1 MKTITHTSLFHLLI
15 LLFAVS
21 IIFVSC
27 KKDTDVLNASAQD
40 QEDLLNGYY
49 SDTAT
54 MIAHT
59 INVDSVVSFSD
70 NIKFLGSNQDPVFG
84 RTDVSLYTKFS
95 IPNNLVGVS
104 FPDANLV
111 SSEIIIAVKSLDFV
125 GDYQCPLTYEV
136 FDMNQNI
143 PATQS
148 YFSKPKNWYNSAN
161 LLASRTCSFDV
172 INGLFVVRI
181 PINST
186 YGAAILN
193 NPQYLTD
200 NTTMQSTY
208 KGFYITCKSTNLN
221 PVGAQGVIAKLD
233 LENAVSGFYLNY
245 QEGEI
250 SSSKATKVFKFPFSG
265 TDVVRFNEFKH
276 DASSGAHNLLT
287 QQLQGDSAKGSQGL
301 FLQGLGGVKV
311 KFQIPFLSNF
321 VSQHKISVNQAQIRF
336 KVDQGI
342 NGSDG
347 KYGAPLKL
355 AVLAMDSASREIFTF
370 DQLSSSDFLRYYG
383 GSYDSDNKEYV
394 FNISRDIQAIMNGSK
409 KNWGFYLVVADGDRA
424 YTVRRDD
431 RSERI
436 VIGGSASALYK
447 PVFKLTYT
455 PLVND

>member
-1 MKTITHTSLFHLLI
+1 MKNRIHTFLFPFEISIFVISLF
-15 LLFAVS
+15 S
-21 IIFVSC
+21 VSC
-27 KKDTDVLNASAQD
+27 KKDTDILNASAQD
-40 QEDLLNGYY
+40 QEDVLNGFY

-54 MIAHT
+54 MVAHT
-59 INVDSVVSFSD
+59 INVDSVVSFND
-70 NIKFLGSNQDPVFG
+70 AVKFLGSNQDPVFG

-111 SSEIIIAVKSLDFV
+111 SSEIVIAVKSLDFV

-136 FDMNQNI
+136 FEMNQNI
-143 PATQS
+143 PTTQS
-148 YFSKPKNWYNSAN
+148 YFSKPKSWYNSGN

-181 PINST
+181 PVNNT
-186 YGAAILN
+186 YASAILN
-193 NPQYLTD
+193 NPQYLLD
-200 NTTMQSTY
+200 NTTLQNTY
-208 KGFYITCKSTNLN
+208 KGFYITCRSTNLN
-221 PVGAQGVIAKLD
+221 PVSAQGVIAKLD
-233 LENAVSGFYLNY
+233 LDNALSGFYLNY

-250 SSSKATKVFKFPFSG
+250 SASKQTKVFKFPFSG

-276 DASSGAHNLLT
+276 DATSGAHNLLT

-301 FLQGLGGVKV
+301 FLQGLGGAKV
-311 KFQIPFLSNF
+311 KFKIPFLTNF
-321 VSQHKISVNQAQIRF
+321 TSQHKISVNQAQIRF

-342 NGSDG
+342 SGSDG

-355 AVLAMDSASREIFTF
+355 AVLAMDSASREIFTY
-370 DQLSSSDFLRYYG
+370 DQISSSDFMRYYG
-383 GSYDSDNKEYV
+383 GSYDYESKEYV

-424 YTVRRDD
+424 YAVRRDD

-436 VIGGSASALYK
+436 VIGGSASTLYK

-455 PLVND
+455 PLSND

>member
-1 MKTITHTSLFHLLI
+1 VI

-21 IIFVSC
+21 LVSLSC
-27 KKDTDVLNASAQD
+27 KKDTDILNASAQD
-40 QEDLLNGYY
+40 QTDVLNGIY

-59 INVDSVVSFSD
+59 INVDSVISFND

-111 SSEIIIAVKSLDFV
+111 SSEIVIAVKSLDFV

-136 FDMNQNI
+136 FEMNQNVA
-143 PATQS
+143 ATQS
-148 YFSKPKNWYNSAN
+148 YFSKPKNWHNPNN
-161 LLASRTCSFDV
+161 LLASRTCSFDI

-181 PINST
+181 PVNST
-186 YGAAILN
+186 YAAAILN
-193 NPQYLTD
+193 NPQYLID
-200 NTTMQSTY
+200 NTTLQNTY

-221 PVGAQGVIAKLD
+221 PVGLQGVIAKLD
-233 LENAVSGFYLNY
+233 LENALSGFYLNY
-245 QEGEI
+245 QEGDI
-250 SSSKATKVFKFPFSG
+250 SASKQTKVFKFPFSG
-265 TDVVRFNEFKH
+265 ANVIRFNEFKH
-276 DASSGAHNLLT
+276 DQISGAHNLLT

-311 KFQIPFLSNF
+311 KFQIPFLKNF
-321 VSQHKISVNQAQIRF
+321 ASQHKISVNQAQIRF

-342 NGSDG
+342 SGSDG

-355 AVLAMDSASREIFTF
+355 AVLAMDSASREIFTY
-370 DQLSSSDFLRYYG
+370 DQISSSDFLRYYG
-383 GSYDSDNKEYV
+383 GSYDSDNREYV
-394 FNISRDIQAIMNGSK
+394 FNISRDIQAIMNGTK

-455 PLVND
+455 SLEND